1 MKNSYVSNNGI
12 LNETLQMEKLIL
24 IFIPQF
30 VIVTQYVMYYE
41 MIIFSK

>member
-1 MKNSYVSNNGI
+1 MKRFVGLFN
-12 LNETLQMEKLIL
+12 NETLQMEKLVL

-41 MIIFSK
+41 MTVFSE